1 MKFSFII
8 AILIAVLL
16 SSCNDEQ
23 SLQRYFVNNSENK
36 DFIVLD
42 VTSTILNLDKAKLS
56 SEQKTALESFDKL
69 NILAFRKDSTNAPK
83 FETES
88 KKVNQI
94 LKAKEYQELMKVN
107 SGTDVASVSFVGSE
121 DNIKEFIFY
130 AKRDENGFA
139 VVRVLGEDMN
149 PNNILTLMTVLKESK
164 IDLEQLKPLEG
175 LMK

>member
-1 MKFSFII
+1 MKFSFI
-8 AILIAVLL
+8 LAVLAAAL
-16 SSCNDEQ
+16 LCSCSDKQ
-23 SLQRYFVNNSENK
+23 SLQRYFVDSSENK
-36 DFIVLD
+36 DFVVLD

-69 NILAFRKDSTNAPK
+69 NILAFRKDSTNTAE

-107 SGTDVASVSFVGSE
+107 SGTDIASVSFVGSE

-149 PNNILTLMTVLKESK
+149 PNNIMNLMSVLKESK

>member
-42 VTSTILNLDKAKLS
+42 VTSTILNLDKAKLL

>member
-69 NILAFRKDSTNAPK
+69 NILVFRKDSTNAPK